1 MAANAATR
9 SRGLTS
15 AYRAGRILR
24 RFAKRAPDLADTD
37 RPDPASPA
45 VREVLLDAP
54 GSLRLASDGL
64 PWQRSLRWEKPARN
78 RRVFW
83 LGLAF
88 AFFVTVLELGG
99 FALGMRSY
107 HGTHARRATAPQVI
121 TVQLIEP
128 PSEVPPPPPEPEPE
142 PQMLTRPSR
151 VAIAPPQV
159 KQTPP
164 PAPRPEESSDAMR
177 ARIGAGASSAPLK
190 LFNADGSVRIGSGDA
205 PIKAPTD
212 GKPKTERDAAAQR
225 WAQIETRG
233 NPLDCKKTRFAG
245 AFAPDISTGDKV
257 ASKYLKWIGLADGQ
271 AIAHRAQKRA
281 ESGGC
286 EDAGP

>member
-1 MAANAATR
+1 MAE
-9 SRGLTS
+9 
-15 AYRAGRILR
+15 
-24 RFAKRAPDLADTD
+24 TD
-37 RPDPASPA
+37 RSDSAPPAE
-45 VREVLLDAP
+45 REVLLDAP

-64 PWQRSLRWEKPARN
+64 PWQRSLRWEKPTRN

-83 LGLAF
+83 LGFAF

-107 HGTHARRATAPQVI
+107 HSTHYRRATAPQVI

-128 PSEVPPPPPEPEPE
+128 PGEVPPPPPEPEP
-142 PQMLTRPSR
+142 PIVVRASR

-159 KQTPP
+159 RQTPP
-164 PAPRPEESSDAMR
+164 PPRPEEDTDAMR
-177 ARIGAGASSAPLK
+177 ARIGSGAAAPALK
-190 LFNADGSVRIGSGDA
+190 LFNADGSVRVGSGDA
-205 PIKAPTD
+205 PIQAPPD
-212 GKPKTERDAAAQR
+212 KKPKTEREAAKQR
-225 WAQIETRG
+225 WAQIEERG

-245 AFAPDISTGDKV
+245 AFAPDMSIGDKV
-257 ASKYLKWIGLADGQ
+257 ASKYLKWVGLADGQ

-286 EDAGP
+286 EPAR

>member
-1 MAANAATR
+1 MAE
-9 SRGLTS
+9 
-15 AYRAGRILR
+15 
-24 RFAKRAPDLADTD
+24 TD

-45 VREVLLDAP
+45 ARREVLLHAP
-54 GSLRLASDGL
+54 ASLRLASDAL

-83 LGLAF
+83 LGFAF

-107 HGTHARRATAPQVI
+107 RSVHYRRATAPQVI

-128 PSEVPPPPPEPEPE
+128 PSEAPPPPPEPEP
-142 PQMLTRPSR
+142 PIVVRPSR

-164 PAPRPEESSDAMR
+164 PPRPEEDTDAMR
-177 ARIGAGASSAPLK
+177 ARIGSGAATPLK
-190 LFNADGSVRIGSGDA
+190 LFNADGSVRIGNGDT
-205 PIKAPTD
+205 PIKAPAD
-212 GKPKTERDAAAQR
+212 DKPKTEREAAAQR
-225 WAQIETRG
+225 WAQIEKRG

-245 AFAPDISTGDKV
+245 AFEPDMSAGDKV
-257 ASKYLKWIGLADGQ
+257 ASKYLKWIGLADAE
-271 AIAHRAQKRA
+271 AIKHRAQKRA

-286 EDAGP
+286 EGAGP